1 MTSRTQEISDLVAK
15 ASMGTGGPMNSERGR
30 PFTVSFSGDFRG
42 RTQLVKV
49 ARQAVVGM
57 LTEAGCDR
65 EAQSVGMIAAQELGE
80 NLVKY
85 SRTAESSLT
94 AHVHR
99 LGSQHVEICFE
110 TENDASPEEI
120 ARVQA
125 LLAEVSVREVPD
137 SLYQQRI
144 ASSSSRSRSELGLL
158 RILTEASMSLELRV
172 EGERVYLEAQS
183 SSLNLAPTRT
193 SGAKLA
199 AASKESGSR

>member
-1 MTSRTQEISDLVAK
+1 
-15 ASMGTGGPMNSERGR
+15 
-30 PFTVSFSGDFRG
+30 
-42 RTQLVKV
+42 
-49 ARQAVVGM
+49 
-57 LTEAGCDR
+57 
-65 EAQSVGMIAAQELGE
+65 
-80 NLVKY
+80 
-85 SRTAESSLT
+85 
-94 AHVHR
+94 
-99 LGSQHVEICFE
+99 VEICFE